1 MLYHLFS
8 QLEDVLSG
16 FRLIHY
22 ITFRAAFAAIL
33 AFLVATVVG
42 PGIVSSLAKR
52 KIAGFSRTGSDEVD
66 GQRSAKADVPTM
78 GGVILLIGV
87 ALSGFLFARLDTPYT
102 WLVLLSFLA
111 FGALGALDDWK
122 KLSDPQSRGIS
133 EKQKLGGQLLI
144 ALLAIGTL
152 YGLGNAQDGTPW
164 LRGPAMKADPYAL
177 RWVKRHTIRE
187 GESWSSI
194 SGKYLNNA
202 ARGREIAVHNGV
214 PADKV
219 NSAVLSV
226 PAGSDLCDPDT
237 PEAALF
243 APVVDREIDL
253 PASWPDPRDHHRA
266 DLQVPFVKR
275 FCLDLGLLFI
285 PLGILVIVGAS
296 NAVNLTDGLDGLAI
310 GVTATVAVAFA
321 VVAYVVG
328 RVDFSRE
335 LHLFYVPEAGE
346 IAVIAAALVGGSL
359 GFLWFNGY
367 PAQVFMGDT
376 GSLSIGG
383 ILGVI
388 AVALRHEITLLIA
401 GGLFVSEALSVI
413 WQRVYFKS
421 TRRKAQ
427 KAGVPD
433 ATGKRWFRCAPHHHH
448 WQLGGLHENKV
459 TIRFWIISVIC
470 VVAALAILKVR

>member
-8 QLEDVLSG
+8 NLEDVLSG

-42 PGIVSSLAKR
+42 PGIVRSLAKR

-87 ALSGFLFARLDTPYT
+87 ALSGFLFVRLDTPYT
-102 WLVLLSFLA
+102 WIILLSFLA

-122 KLSDPQSRGIS
+122 KLTDPQSRGIS
-133 EKQKLGGQLLI
+133 ERQKLGGQVLI
-144 ALLAIGTL
+144 AFVALGTL
-152 YGLGNAQDGTPW
+152 YALGNMQDGTPW
-164 LRGPAMKADPYAL
+164 LRGPAMKDNPYAL
-177 RWVKRHTIRE
+177 RWIKRHTIRE
-187 GESWSSI
+187 GESWTSI
-194 SGKYLNNA
+194 AGKYLNNSRRA
-202 ARGREIAVHNGV
+202 REIAVHNGV
-214 PADKV
+214 PAEQV
-219 NSAVLSV
+219 NSAVLSAA
-226 PAGSDLCDPDT
+226 AGSDLCDPDT
-237 PEAALF
+237 PEAAQF

-266 DLQVPFVKR
+266 DLQVPFFKK

-296 NAVNLTDGLDGLAI
+296 NAVNLTDGMDGLAI
-310 GVTATVAVAFA
+310 GTTATVAVAFA
-321 VVAYVVG
+321 VIAYIVG

-346 IAVIAAALVGGSL
+346 IAIIAAALIGGSL
-359 GFLWFNGY
+359 GFLWFNSY
-367 PAQVFMGDT
+367 PATVFMGDT

-388 AVALRHEITLLIA
+388 AVTLRHEITLLIA
-401 GGLFVSEALSVI
+401 GGLFVSEAVSVI
-413 WQRVYFKS
+413 GQRVYFKA
-421 TRRKAQ
+421 TRRRAE
-427 KAGVPD
+427 KAGVPN
-433 ATGKRWFRCAPHHHH
+433 ATGKRWLRCAPHHHH
-448 WQLGGLHENKV
+448 WQMGGLHENKV
-459 TIRFWIISVIC
+459 TVRFWIVSVIC
-470 VVAALAILKVR
+470 VVAALALLKVR

>member
-1 MLYHLFS
+1 MLYHLFAR
-8 QLEDVLSG
+8 LEDVLSG

-42 PGIVSSLAKR
+42 PGIVRSLRNR

-66 GQRSAKADVPTM
+66 AERSAKADVPTM

-87 ALSGFLFARLDTPYT
+87 GLSGLLFARLDTPYT
-102 WLVLLSFLA
+102 WIILLSFLA
-111 FGALGALDDWK
+111 FGVLGAADDWK
-122 KLSDPQSRGIS
+122 KLTDPQSRGIS
-133 EKQKLGGQLLI
+133 AKQKLSGQLAI
-144 ALLAIGTL
+144 ALLAIGAL
-152 YGLGNAQDGTPW
+152 YIIGSNQDDKPW
-164 LRGPAMKADPYAL
+164 LRGPQMKADPYDL
-177 RWVKRHTIRE
+177 PWIKRHTVRE
-187 GESWSSI
+187 GESWGSI
-194 SGKYLNNA
+194 AGKYLGNSRRA
-202 ARGREIAVHNGV
+202 GEIAVHNGV
-214 PADKV
+214 PREQM
-219 NSAVLSV
+219 NSAVISAA
-226 PAGSDLCDPDT
+226 AGSDLCDPDT
-237 PEAALF
+237 PEAASL
-243 APVVDREIDL
+243 APVVGREIDL

-266 DLQVPFVKR
+266 DLQVPFFKR

-321 VVAYVVG
+321 LIAYLVG

-359 GFLWFNGY
+359 GFLWFNGF

-383 ILGVI
+383 ILGVM
-388 AVALRHEITLLIA
+388 AVALRHEITLFIA

-413 WQRVYFKS
+413 WQRTYFKA
-421 TRRKAQ
+421 TRRKAI
-427 KAGVPD
+427 KAGVEG
-433 ATGKRWFRCAPHHHH
+433 ATGKRWFRCAPYHHHF
-448 WQLGGLHENKV
+448 QQAGLHENKV
-459 TIRFWIISVIC
+459 TVRFWIVSMIC
-470 VVAALAILKVR
+470 VMAALAMLKVR